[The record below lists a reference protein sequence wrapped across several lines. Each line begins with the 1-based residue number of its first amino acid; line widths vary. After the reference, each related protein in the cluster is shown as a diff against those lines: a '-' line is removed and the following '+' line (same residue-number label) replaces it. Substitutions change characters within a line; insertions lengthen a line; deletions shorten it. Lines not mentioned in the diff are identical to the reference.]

1 MDPIRAAQLDEKR
14 VDLVQSELE
23 LALTFLQVAET
34 TLIPDARKRYIRNA
48 RKACDEAEHL
58 IEQGLACTELQLETL
73 KGNLAWLET
82 RLKEPTNALS

>member
-34 TLIPDARKRYIRNA
+34 TLIPEARERYIRNA

-58 IEQGLACTELQLETL
+58 IGQGLVCTEVQLETL

-82 RLKEPTNALS
+82 RLKEQTNALS